1 VSESNVDVGQSSG
14 RAGDHD
20 DGDVGS
26 VAVRPQRRRAPRGQ
40 GELLRD
46 EILEATERLLLDSG
60 GDEAAVSIRAVADAV
75 GVTPP
80 SIYLHFA
87 DKNELIFAVCEK
99 HFAELDRR
107 LQEAASGSS
116 DPLES
121 LRLRGRAYVRFGV
134 EHPGPYRILFMSKP
148 AMAPEWWTHERIQES
163 ASFMHL
169 VEAVQACI
177 DAGVIASGDPIR
189 ISVAVWAAVHG
200 VTSLLISKS
209 VLPWPDPDELASYM
223 CDVLIEGLRNAAP

>member
-1 VSESNVDVGQSSG
+1 
-14 RAGDHD
+14 
-20 DGDVGS
+20 
-26 VAVRPQRRRAPRGQ
+26 VRHHRRRAPRGQ
-40 GELLRD
+40 GELLRN

-99 HFAELDRR
+99 HFTELDRL
-107 LQEAASGSS
+107 LQEAAAGST
-116 DPLES
+116 DPLQS

-134 EHPGPYRILFMSKP
+134 DHPGPYRILFMSKP
-148 AMAPEWWTHERIQES
+148 AMAPDWWTPERIQES

-169 VEAVQACI
+169 VEAVQACME
-177 DAGVIASGDPIR
+177 AGATAPRDPIQV
-189 ISVAVWAAVHG
+189 SVAVWAGVHG

-209 VLPWPDPDELASYM
+209 ALPWPDPDGLGEYM
-223 CDVLIEGLRNAAP
+223 CDVLIQGLRTGPR